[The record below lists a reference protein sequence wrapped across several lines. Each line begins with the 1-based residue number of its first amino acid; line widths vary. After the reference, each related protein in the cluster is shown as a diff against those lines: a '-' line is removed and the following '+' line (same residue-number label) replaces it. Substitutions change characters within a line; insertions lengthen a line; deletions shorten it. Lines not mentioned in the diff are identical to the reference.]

1 LVELLV
7 LSSGS
12 LKAVAKQVGVSYPTI
27 RKRVDAL
34 IGELRGHV
42 EADRWFRQE
51 LLKRVER
58 GERSASDAAEEIE
71 SS

>member
-42 EADRWFRQE
+42 EADRKASF
-51 LLKRVER
+51 
-58 GERSASDAAEEIE
+58 RSAS
-71 SS
+71 